1 MQEQQIFDEK
11 NLAQD
16 LSIRQ
21 DDIEA
26 KQTIEKELELEVAV
40 EQKKKREK
48 EYQELTN
55 KINIIKSKQKD
66 LTQAKEYFTVVE
78 EKGLKNKKELQ
89 ELEQF
94 NYDEALHVKIQKA
107 YDELTPKHRYVL
119 SLETELKRVPNLTLE
134 LQNNTKQ
141 IAELS
146 STCKGKEKAY
156 KLIDYDEASHKTKL
170 QEHNELQIIKETKIT
185 ELNNVKVKIAK
196 CEGEIKTLNY
206 SLDNNQTQLKKV
218 QTKKDDLQ
226 DYEKIKLSLS
236 EFKTRLNAKVAPRI
250 SAIASQ
256 MYATITK
263 GRYQHIEVSNDFNF
277 FIYDEGKKYPIERF
291 SGGEVDLA
299 NLVLRIAISKTLT
312 ELNGAS
318 NIGFLAFDEVFGSQ
332 DKGRRMEILEA
343 FHTIKEQYCQIFL
356 INHEMEIKEMFE
368 RVVEV

>member
-206 SLDNNQTQLKKV
+206 SLDNNQTQLKKYK
-218 QTKKDDLQ
+218 QKKMTYKTTKK
-226 DYEKIKLSLS
+226 
-236 EFKTRLNAKVAPRI
+236 
-250 SAIASQ
+250 
-256 MYATITK
+256 
-263 GRYQHIEVSNDFNF
+263 SN
-277 FIYDEGKKYPIERF
+277 
-291 SGGEVDLA
+291 
-299 NLVLRIAISKTLT
+299 
-312 ELNGAS
+312 
-318 NIGFLAFDEVFGSQ
+318 
-332 DKGRRMEILEA
+332 
-343 FHTIKEQYCQIFL
+343 
-356 INHEMEIKEMFE
+356 
-368 RVVEV
+368 